1 MLPEVTNFLLT
12 LRKLLTNLF
21 SYSLTLIDALD
32 TLIVSISLS
41 LLLLYKSSIFVSYKF
56 FANKQSCGSYNVFR
70 NVVLILKH
78 KRPSVYVFYIC
89 LKQRQF
95 WSFSWR
101 LRILRASSTLKS
113 RKWRNNVCINDK
125 SLFCVEKVF
134 SLFVLTCI
142 SIAHIK
148 I

>member
-70 NVVLILKH
+70 NVVLIFKTQGAFGVRVLHLFETKAILKL
-78 KRPSVYVFYIC
+78 F
-89 LKQRQF
+89 LKAPDAE
-95 WSFSWR
+95 S
-101 LRILRASSTLKS
+101 K
-113 RKWRNNVCINDK
+113 
-125 SLFCVEKVF
+125 
-134 SLFVLTCI
+134 
-142 SIAHIK
+142 
-148 I
+148 